1 MRRFVF
7 FILFFMTGCTYP
19 TSSSSTEITNKIP
32 ASESGSAQAKENRSF
47 EEFYDGI
54 RNIFQVKQD
63 ANMKEIYNLK
73 LQLIALQNSIN
84 YMRSKDIPTSTS
96 TSIPISGSTAAA
108 PHVQRTIYENEN
120 LNYRLLEINN
130 TLTNISNTL
139 FKPYMEKTVADI
151 IKSILP
157 PLAAILIFFWG
168 LLNLRIT
175 ESRAKMSFIS
185 PLINKSSDAITAAY
199 TKKENSIPLNNGDIT
214 QIIEPIVQI
223 KEFLNEDG
231 LVELIVESNYQTFK
245 LAMMNMPSNII
256 TEVRG
261 RNILNSYLTSAAG
274 QLNVN
279 NIQSI
284 LNDQYNAALSEVIEY
299 KNKGVSLNTWIKRIS
314 IIVASISILS
324 VYIYVSAV

>member
-1 MRRFVF
+1 MRRFVV

-19 TSSSSTEITNKIP
+19 TSSSSTVITNKIP
-32 ASESGSAQAKENRSF
+32 ASESGSAQAKENRSL
-47 EEFYDGI
+47 EELYDGI

-73 LQLIALQNSIN
+73 LQIIALQNSIN
-84 YMRSKDIPTSTS
+84 YMRFKDIPTSA
-96 TSIPISGSTAAA
+96 PISSSTVAAT
-108 PHVQRTIYENEN
+108 PEQRTVYENEN

-130 TLTNISNTL
+130 TLIHISNTL
-139 FKPYMEKTVADI
+139 FKPYMEKTVADT

-157 PLAAILIFFWG
+157 PLAAILVFFWG

-175 ESRAKMSFIS
+175 EARAKMSFIS

-199 TKKENSIPLNNGDIT
+199 AKIGSSTPLENGDIT
-214 QIIEPIVQI
+214 KIIEPIVQI

-261 RNILNSYLTSAAG
+261 RNILNFYLTSAAG
-274 QLNVN
+274 QLNIN

-284 LNDQYNAALSEVIEY
+284 LNDQYNTALSEVIEY

-324 VYIYVSAV
+324 AYIYVSAV

>member
-1 MRRFVF
+1 MRRFVV

-19 TSSSSTEITNKIP
+19 TSSSSTVITNKIP
-32 ASESGSAQAKENRSF
+32 ASESGSAQAKENRSL
-47 EEFYDGI
+47 EELYDGI

-73 LQLIALQNSIN
+73 LQIIALQNSIN
-84 YMRSKDIPTSTS
+84 YMRFKNIPTSA
-96 TSIPISGSTAAA
+96 PISSSTVAAT
-108 PHVQRTIYENEN
+108 PEQRTVYENEN

-130 TLTNISNTL
+130 TLIHISNTL
-139 FKPYMEKTVADI
+139 FKPYMEKTVADT

-157 PLAAILIFFWG
+157 PLAAILVFFWG

-175 ESRAKMSFIS
+175 EARAKMSFIS

-199 TKKENSIPLNNGDIT
+199 AKIGSSTPLENGDIT
-214 QIIEPIVQI
+214 KIIEPIVQI

-261 RNILNSYLTSAAG
+261 RNILNFYLTSAAG
-274 QLNVN
+274 QLNIN

-284 LNDQYNAALSEVIEY
+284 LNDQYNTALSEVIEY

-324 VYIYVSAV
+324 AYIYVSAV

>member
-1 MRRFVF
+1 MRRFVV

-19 TSSSSTEITNKIP
+19 TSSSSTVITNKIP
-32 ASESGSAQAKENRSF
+32 VSESGSAQAKENRSL
-47 EEFYDGI
+47 EELYDGI

-73 LQLIALQNSIN
+73 LQIIALQNSIN
-84 YMRSKDIPTSTS
+84 YMRFKDIPTST
-96 TSIPISGSTAAA
+96 PISSSTVAAT
-108 PHVQRTIYENEN
+108 PVQRTVYENEN

-130 TLTNISNTL
+130 TLIHISNTL
-139 FKPYMEKTVADI
+139 FKPYMEKTVADT

-157 PLAAILIFFWG
+157 PLAAILVFFWG

-175 ESRAKMSFIS
+175 EARAKMSFIS

-199 TKKENSIPLNNGDIT
+199 AKIGSSTPLENGDIT
-214 QIIEPIVQI
+214 KIIEPIVQI

-274 QLNVN
+274 QLNIN

-284 LNDQYNAALSEVIEY
+284 LNDQYNTALSEVIEY
-299 KNKGVSLNTWIKRIS
+299 KNKGVSLNTWIKRVS

>member
-1 MRRFVF
+1 MRRFMV

-19 TSSSSTEITNKIP
+19 TSSSSTVITNKIP
-32 ASESGSAQAKENRSF
+32 ASESGSAQAKENRSL
-47 EEFYDGI
+47 EELYDGI

-73 LQLIALQNSIN
+73 LQIIALQNSIN
-84 YMRSKDIPTSTS
+84 YMRFKDIPTSA
-96 TSIPISGSTAAA
+96 PISSSTVAAT
-108 PHVQRTIYENEN
+108 PEQRTVYENEN

-130 TLTNISNTL
+130 TLIHISNTL
-139 FKPYMEKTVADI
+139 FKPYMEKTVADT

-157 PLAAILIFFWG
+157 PLAAILVFFWG

-175 ESRAKMSFIS
+175 EARAKMSFIS

-199 TKKENSIPLNNGDIT
+199 AKIGSSTPLENGDIT
-214 QIIEPIVQI
+214 KIIEPIVQI

-261 RNILNSYLTSAAG
+261 RNILNFYLTSAAG
-274 QLNVN
+274 QLNIN

-284 LNDQYNAALSEVIEY
+284 LNDQYNTALSEVIEY

-324 VYIYVSAV
+324 AYIYVSAV

>member
-1 MRRFVF
+1 MRRFVV

-19 TSSSSTEITNKIP
+19 TSSSSTVITNKIP
-32 ASESGSAQAKENRSF
+32 ASESGSAQAKENRSL
-47 EEFYDGI
+47 EELYDGI

-73 LQLIALQNSIN
+73 LQIIALQNSIN
-84 YMRSKDIPTSTS
+84 YMRFKDIPTSA
-96 TSIPISGSTAAA
+96 PISSSTVAAT
-108 PHVQRTIYENEN
+108 PEQRTVYENEN

-130 TLTNISNTL
+130 TLIHISNTL
-139 FKPYMEKTVADI
+139 FKPYMEKTVADT

-157 PLAAILIFFWG
+157 PLAAILVFFWG

-175 ESRAKMSFIS
+175 EARAKMSFIS

-199 TKKENSIPLNNGDIT
+199 AKIGSSTPLENGDIT
-214 QIIEPIVQI
+214 KIIEPIVQI

-245 LAMMNMPSNII
+245 LAMMNMPSHII

-261 RNILNSYLTSAAG
+261 RNILNFYLTSAAG
-274 QLNVN
+274 QLNIN

-284 LNDQYNAALSEVIEY
+284 LNDQYNTALSEVIEY

-324 VYIYVSAV
+324 AYIYVSAV

>member
-1 MRRFVF
+1 MRRFVV

-19 TSSSSTEITNKIP
+19 TSSSSTIITNKIP
-32 ASESGSAQAKENRSF
+32 ASESGSAQAKENRSL
-47 EEFYDGI
+47 EELYDGI
-54 RNIFQVKQD
+54 RNIFQVRQD

-73 LQLIALQNSIN
+73 LQIIALQNSIN
-84 YMRSKDIPTSTS
+84 YMRSKDIPTST
-96 TSIPISGSTAAA
+96 PISSSTVAAT
-108 PHVQRTIYENEN
+108 PVQRTVYENEN

-130 TLTNISNTL
+130 TLIHISNTL
-139 FKPYMEKTVADI
+139 FKPYMEKTVADT

-157 PLAAILIFFWG
+157 PLAAILVFFWG

-175 ESRAKMSFIS
+175 EARAKMSFIS

-199 TKKENSIPLNNGDIT
+199 AKIGSSTPLENGDIT
-214 QIIEPIVQI
+214 KIIEPIVQI

-274 QLNVN
+274 QLNIN
-279 NIQSI
+279 HIQSI

>member
-1 MRRFVF
+1 MRRFVV

-19 TSSSSTEITNKIP
+19 TSSSSTEITNKTP
-32 ASESGSAQAKENRSF
+32 TSESGSAQAKENRSL
-47 EEFYDGI
+47 EELYDGI

-108 PHVQRTIYENEN
+108 TPVQRTIYENEN

-175 ESRAKMSFIS
+175 EARAKMSFIS

-274 QLNVN
+274 QLNIN

>member
-1 MRRFVF
+1 MRRFVV

-19 TSSSSTEITNKIP
+19 TSSSSTVITNKIP
-32 ASESGSAQAKENRSF
+32 ASESGSAQAKENRPL
-47 EEFYDGI
+47 EELYDGI

-73 LQLIALQNSIN
+73 LQIIALQNSIN
-84 YMRSKDIPTSTS
+84 YMRFKDIPTSA
-96 TSIPISGSTAAA
+96 PISSSTVAAT
-108 PHVQRTIYENEN
+108 PEQRTVYENEN

-130 TLTNISNTL
+130 TLIHISNTL
-139 FKPYMEKTVADI
+139 FKPYMEKTVADT

-157 PLAAILIFFWG
+157 PLAAILVFFWG

-175 ESRAKMSFIS
+175 EARAKMSFIS

-199 TKKENSIPLNNGDIT
+199 AKIGSSTPLENGDIT
-214 QIIEPIVQI
+214 KIIEPIVQI

-261 RNILNSYLTSAAG
+261 RNILNFYLTSAAG
-274 QLNVN
+274 QLNIN

-284 LNDQYNAALSEVIEY
+284 LNDQYNTALSEVIEY

-324 VYIYVSAV
+324 AYIYVSAV

>member
-1 MRRFVF
+1 MRRFVV

-19 TSSSSTEITNKIP
+19 TSSSSTVITNKIP
-32 ASESGSAQAKENRSF
+32 VSESGSAQAKENRSL
-47 EEFYDGI
+47 EELYDGI

-73 LQLIALQNSIN
+73 LQIIALQNSIN
-84 YMRSKDIPTSTS
+84 YMRFKDIPTST
-96 TSIPISGSTAAA
+96 PISSSTVAAT
-108 PHVQRTIYENEN
+108 PVQRTVYENEN

-130 TLTNISNTL
+130 TLIHISNTL
-139 FKPYMEKTVADI
+139 FKPYMEKTVADT

-157 PLAAILIFFWG
+157 PLAAILVFFWG

-175 ESRAKMSFIS
+175 EARAKMSFIS

-199 TKKENSIPLNNGDIT
+199 AKIGSSTPLENGDIT
-214 QIIEPIVQI
+214 KIIEPIVQI

-274 QLNVN
+274 QLNIN

-284 LNDQYNAALSEVIEY
+284 LNDQYNTALSEVIEY

-324 VYIYVSAV
+324 VYIYVSAA

>member
-1 MRRFVF
+1 MRRFVV

-19 TSSSSTEITNKIP
+19 TSSSSTVITNKIP
-32 ASESGSAQAKENRSF
+32 ASESGSAQAKENRSL
-47 EEFYDGI
+47 EELYYGI

-73 LQLIALQNSIN
+73 LQIIALQNSIN
-84 YMRSKDIPTSTS
+84 YMRFKDIPTSA
-96 TSIPISGSTAAA
+96 PISSSTVAAT
-108 PHVQRTIYENEN
+108 PEQRTVYENEN

-130 TLTNISNTL
+130 TLIHISNTL
-139 FKPYMEKTVADI
+139 FKPYMEKTVADT

-157 PLAAILIFFWG
+157 PLAAILVFFWG

-175 ESRAKMSFIS
+175 EARAKMSFIS

-199 TKKENSIPLNNGDIT
+199 AKIGSSTPLENGDIT
-214 QIIEPIVQI
+214 KIIEPIVQI

-261 RNILNSYLTSAAG
+261 RNILNFYLTSAAG
-274 QLNVN
+274 QLNIN

-284 LNDQYNAALSEVIEY
+284 LNDQYNTALSEVIEY

-324 VYIYVSAV
+324 AYIYVSAV

>member
-1 MRRFVF
+1 MRRFVV

-19 TSSSSTEITNKIP
+19 TSSSSTVITNKIP
-32 ASESGSAQAKENRSF
+32 ASESGSAQAKENRSL
-47 EEFYDGI
+47 EELYDGI

-73 LQLIALQNSIN
+73 LQIIALQNSIN
-84 YMRSKDIPTSTS
+84 YMRFKDIPTSA
-96 TSIPISGSTAAA
+96 PISSSTVAAT
-108 PHVQRTIYENEN
+108 PVQRTVYENEN

-130 TLTNISNTL
+130 TLIHISNTL
-139 FKPYMEKTVADI
+139 FKPYMEKTVADT

-157 PLAAILIFFWG
+157 PLAAILVFFWG

-175 ESRAKMSFIS
+175 EARAKMSFIS

-199 TKKENSIPLNNGDIT
+199 AKIGSSTPLENGDIT
-214 QIIEPIVQI
+214 KIIEPIVQI

-261 RNILNSYLTSAAG
+261 RNILNFYLTSAAG
-274 QLNVN
+274 QLNIN

-284 LNDQYNAALSEVIEY
+284 LNDQYNTALSEVIEY

-324 VYIYVSAV
+324 AYIYVSAV

>member
-1 MRRFVF
+1 MRRFVV

-19 TSSSSTEITNKIP
+19 TSSSSTVITNKIP
-32 ASESGSAQAKENRSF
+32 VSESGSAQAKENRSL
-47 EEFYDGI
+47 EELYDGI
-54 RNIFQVKQD
+54 RNIFQAKQD

-73 LQLIALQNSIN
+73 LQIIALQNSIN
-84 YMRSKDIPTSTS
+84 YMRFKDIPTST
-96 TSIPISGSTAAA
+96 PISSSTVAAT
-108 PHVQRTIYENEN
+108 PVQRTVYENEN

-130 TLTNISNTL
+130 TLIHISNTL
-139 FKPYMEKTVADI
+139 FKPYMEKTVADT

-157 PLAAILIFFWG
+157 PLAAILVFFWG

-175 ESRAKMSFIS
+175 EARAKMSFIS

-199 TKKENSIPLNNGDIT
+199 AKIGSSTPLENGDIT
-214 QIIEPIVQI
+214 KIIEPIVQI

-274 QLNVN
+274 QLNIN

-284 LNDQYNAALSEVIEY
+284 LNDQYNTALSEVIEY

>member
-1 MRRFVF
+1 
-7 FILFFMTGCTYP
+7 MTGCTYP

-32 ASESGSAQAKENRSF
+32 ASESGSAQAKENRSL
-47 EEFYDGI
+47 EELYDGI

-73 LQLIALQNSIN
+73 LQIIALQNSIN
-84 YMRSKDIPTSTS
+84 YMRFKDIPTST
-96 TSIPISGSTAAA
+96 PISSSTVAAT
-108 PHVQRTIYENEN
+108 PVQRTVYENEN

-130 TLTNISNTL
+130 TLIHISNTL
-139 FKPYMEKTVADI
+139 FKPYMEKTVADT

-157 PLAAILIFFWG
+157 PLAAILVFFWG

-175 ESRAKMSFIS
+175 EARAKMSFIS

-199 TKKENSIPLNNGDIT
+199 AKIGSSTPLENGDIT
-214 QIIEPIVQI
+214 KIIEPIVQI

-274 QLNVN
+274 QLNIN

-284 LNDQYNAALSEVIEY
+284 LNDQYNTALSEVIEY
-299 KNKGVSLNTWIKRIS
+299 KNKGVSLNTWIKRVS

>member
-1 MRRFVF
+1 MRRFVV

-19 TSSSSTEITNKIP
+19 TSSSSTVITNKIP
-32 ASESGSAQAKENRSF
+32 ASESGSAQAKENRSL
-47 EEFYDGI
+47 EELYDGI
-54 RNIFQVKQD
+54 KNIFQVKQD

-73 LQLIALQNSIN
+73 LQIIALQNSIN
-84 YMRSKDIPTSTS
+84 YMRFKDIPTSA
-96 TSIPISGSTAAA
+96 PISSSTVAAT
-108 PHVQRTIYENEN
+108 PEQRTVYENEN

-130 TLTNISNTL
+130 TLIHISNTL
-139 FKPYMEKTVADI
+139 FKPYMEKTVADT

-157 PLAAILIFFWG
+157 PLAAILVFFWG

-175 ESRAKMSFIS
+175 EARAKMSFIS

-199 TKKENSIPLNNGDIT
+199 AKIGSSTPLENGDIT
-214 QIIEPIVQI
+214 KIIEPIVQI

-261 RNILNSYLTSAAG
+261 RNILNFYLTSAAG
-274 QLNVN
+274 QLNIN

-284 LNDQYNAALSEVIEY
+284 LNDQYNTALSEVIEY

-324 VYIYVSAV
+324 AYIYVSAV